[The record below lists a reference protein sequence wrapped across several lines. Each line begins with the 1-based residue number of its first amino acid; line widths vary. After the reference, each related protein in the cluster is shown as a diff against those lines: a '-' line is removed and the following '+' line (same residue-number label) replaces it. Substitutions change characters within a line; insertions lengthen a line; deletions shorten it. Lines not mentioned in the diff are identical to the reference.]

1 MPRPATPYA
10 APDAPPARGGR
21 KLAVPLAGIAL
32 AAVLLAIGIVPR
44 LDARAAQRAQ
54 VAASRCC
61 RCR

>member
-1 MPRPATPYA
+1 MPRHRHTLCSTRRA
-10 APDAPPARGGR
+10 ARRGGR